1 MKKMFTSLLFAVAA
15 IVPLQVVETDSH
27 NNRLFFTVG
36 ESDDI
41 TQVPLML
48 HLENPSIGITAVEM

>member
-1 MKKMFTSLLFAVAA
+1 MKKIFTLLLFAVAA